1 VILLGPPGAG
11 KGTQALRLAERLGLC
26 HMSTGDVFRQTAASG
41 SALGRQ
47 VAAYMD
53 RGLLVPDS
61 ITVDVMLEQLSRPE
75 CRAGALLDGFPRTV
89 AQAEALDQALALRGQ
104 RIDAVLDLE
113 VSSDVLLA
121 RLGGR
126 WICRTCPAS
135 YHEVTN
141 PPQRPGICDRCG
153 GELYQRADDSRDTAR
168 TRLQVYAERT
178 APVLDYYRRR
188 HMLRAV
194 SGENGIDE
202 VTARLI
208 EALRNVLPHGPSA
221 GGPTNARRTG
231 TDA

>member
-1 VILLGPPGAG
+1 
-11 KGTQALRLAERLGLC
+11 
-26 HMSTGDVFRQTAASG
+26 
-41 SALGRQ
+41 
-47 VAAYMD
+47 MD

-75 CRAGALLDGFPRTV
+75 CSTGALLDGFPRTV
-89 AQAEALDQALALRGQ
+89 AQAEALDQALARRGQ

-113 VSSDVLLA
+113 VSSEVLLA
-121 RLGGR
+121 RLSGR
-126 WICRTCPAS
+126 WICRVCPAS
-135 YHEVTN
+135 YHETTN

-188 HMLRAV
+188 HVLHAV

-208 EALRNVLPHGPSA
+208 EALQHALPHGPGAGPSSA
-221 GGPTNARRTG
+221 FRRTG